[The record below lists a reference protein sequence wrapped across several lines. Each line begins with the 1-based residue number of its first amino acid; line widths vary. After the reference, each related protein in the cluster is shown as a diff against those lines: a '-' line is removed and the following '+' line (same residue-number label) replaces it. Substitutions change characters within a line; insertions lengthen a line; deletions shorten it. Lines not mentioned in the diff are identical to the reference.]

1 MHAPVA
7 THDVSLR
14 ALLTLAAPV
23 VMSRLGI
30 MTMGLVDTIV
40 VGRHSATDLG
50 YHALGWAP
58 TAVVLTTAIGLL
70 SGVQVLTSRAIG
82 AGRAAETG
90 AVLRRGLV
98 YAFWLGIAAFAVLA
112 GGGGVLMHHVG
123 LAPGLA
129 DGATP
134 VLRVFALSLLPI
146 LIADSG
152 IFWLE
157 AHGRAVPG
165 MIAMWAANAVNLAL
179 NLWLVPGDS
188 GFAVEGAVASAWATA
203 LSRTALLVFVAAFI
217 VGWRDARGFGVFTRP
232 RDGGDGSEMRRIGY
246 AASVSYFVETAAFA
260 GMTILAGWIG
270 AVGVAAWAIVLNV
283 AAIIFMAPLGLAV
296 ATSVLVG
303 RAYGAR
309 DLAQVR
315 RAGVLGFGATTAL
328 TLLISLGI
336 GLGAPLVAAAYT
348 HDPVVQAMT
357 AAALLLSC
365 LFYVT
370 DGLQVVAAQAL
381 RARGDIWLPT
391 VTHSFSYVVV
401 MVPLAWA
408 LAIPAGLGVN
418 GIVWATIV
426 ASLSASGLLL
436 GRFFWLGRRV

>member
-14 ALLTLAAPV
+14 ALLRLAGPV

-30 MTMGLVDTIV
+30 MAMGLVDTIV
-40 VGRHSATDLG
+40 VGRHSAADLG

-82 AGRAAETG
+82 AGRAGDTG

-98 YAFWLGIAAFAVLA
+98 YAFWLGIASFAVLA
-112 GGGGVLMHHVG
+112 GAGGVLMHHVG
-123 LAPGLA
+123 LAPDLA

-146 LIADSG
+146 LVADSG

-179 NLWLVPGDS
+179 NLWLVPGHS

-203 LSRTALLVFVAAFI
+203 LSRTALLVFVAGFI

-232 RDGGDGSEMRRIGY
+232 RDGGNGREMRRIGY
-246 AASVSYFVETAAFA
+246 AASVSYFVETAALDRKS
-260 GMTILAGWIG
+260 T
-270 AVGVAAWAIVLNV
+270 
-283 AAIIFMAPLGLAV
+283 
-296 ATSVLVG
+296 
-303 RAYGAR
+303 R
-309 DLAQVR
+309 
-315 RAGVLGFGATTAL
+315 
-328 TLLISLGI
+328 
-336 GLGAPLVAAAYT
+336 
-348 HDPVVQAMT
+348 
-357 AAALLLSC
+357 
-365 LFYVT
+365 
-370 DGLQVVAAQAL
+370 
-381 RARGDIWLPT
+381 
-391 VTHSFSYVVV
+391 
-401 MVPLAWA
+401 
-408 LAIPAGLGVN
+408 
-418 GIVWATIV
+418 
-426 ASLSASGLLL
+426 
-436 GRFFWLGRRV
+436 